1 MNRVCTSTDEL
12 RGLRVRLS
20 EIRHQE
26 AVLAAEKISIV
37 SRIEALSAPD
47 VAPLVA
53 ERELVAHAGL
63 TPREARD
70 MVARTEVVESLPA
83 LGEALAQAATT
94 TAHLDVLARAMR
106 TAAPEREAFAALL
119 PELAESATSMRVA
132 DFAQLCRE
140 TARSVLADGGI
151 SIFER
156 QRRSVF
162 LRGRFDTEGGLN
174 LSGYL
179 DPERGAA
186 LWSRIEQIREQMF
199 HQGDEAQVELMPW
212 VEPNEHRAALA
223 LVHLTSSGTNTTSDL
238 DNDHEASSHAR
249 AEVVVHVDLTSLTD
263 GHHAHTTARTVF
275 GGDLPVATIRRL
287 ACEAEI
293 IPVVLGGHGVPL
305 DVGRSRRL
313 ATANQRRALEA
324 FHSTCAVPDCA
335 VPFHHCQIHHIDYWE
350 SGGSTDLDNMVPLCS
365 RHHHAVHEGGW
376 EISLE
381 PLTRQVTFDR

>member
-1 MNRVCTSTDEL
+1 MNRVCSSTDEL
-12 RGLRVRLS
+12 RSLRGRLA
-20 EIRHQE
+20 EIKHLE
-26 AVLAAEKISIV
+26 AALAAEKISIV
-37 SRIEALSAPD
+37 SRIESLAAPD
-47 VAPLVA
+47 IASLVA
-53 ERELVAHAGL
+53 ERELVAHSGL
-63 TPREARD
+63 SPREARD
-70 MVARTEVVESLPA
+70 VVARTEVVESLPA
-83 LGEALAQAATT
+83 LGEALARATT
-94 TAHLDVLARAMR
+94 TAAHLDVLARAMR
-106 TAAPEREAFAALL
+106 TAAPQREAFANLL
-119 PELAESATSMRVA
+119 PELAESATTMRLG

-140 TARSVLADGGI
+140 KARSVLADGGI

-186 LWSRIEQIREQMF
+186 LWSHIEQVREQMF
-199 HQGDEAQVELMPW
+199 HSGDENSPVDVMPW

-223 LVHLTSSGTNTTSDL
+223 LIHVVNSGSCSSDDHDTLDL
-238 DNDHEASSHAR
+238 AR
-249 AEVVVHVDLTSLTD
+249 AEVVVHVDLASLTD
-263 GHHAHTTARTVF
+263 GPHAHTTARTVF

-313 ATANQRRALEA
+313 ATAHQRRALEA
-324 FHSTCAVPDCA
+324 FHTTCAVPDCA
-335 VPFHHCQIHHIDYWE
+335 TPFHHCQVHHIDYWE
-350 SGGSTDLDNMVPLCS
+350 SGGATDLDNMVPLCS

-376 EISLE
+376 KITLE
-381 PLTRQVTFDR
+381 PRTRLVTLEH

>member
-12 RGLRVRLS
+12 RTLRVRLS
-20 EIRHQE
+20 EIRHLE
-26 AVLAAEKISIV
+26 ASLAAEKISIV
-37 SRIEALSAPD
+37 SHIEALSAPD
-47 VAPLVA
+47 IAPLVA
-53 ERELVAHAGL
+53 ERELVTHAGL

-70 MVARTEVVESLPA
+70 VVARTEVVESLPA
-83 LGEALAQAATT
+83 LGEALARATT
-94 TAHLDVLARAMR
+94 TSAHIDVLARAMR

-119 PELAESATSMRVA
+119 PELAESATSLGVA

-140 TARSVLADGGI
+140 TARSVLADGGL

-156 QRRSVF
+156 QRRSVY

-186 LWSRIEQIREQMF
+186 LWSRIEKIREQMF
-199 HQGDEAQVELMPW
+199 HQGDDPQLEVMPW

-223 LVHLTSSGTNTTSDL
+223 LVHVFDAG
-238 DNDHEASSHAR
+238 ASSDDDHDTPTPAR
-249 AEVVVHVDLTSLTD
+249 AEVVVHIDLASLTA
-263 GHHAHTTARTVF
+263 GPHAHSTAHTVY

-293 IPVVLGGHGVPL
+293 IPVVLGGHGVPI

-335 VPFHHCQIHHIDYWE
+335 APFHHCQIHHIEYWE

-376 EISLE
+376 KLALE
-381 PLTRQVTFDR
+381 PLTRHVTVDRRPET

>member
-1 MNRVCTSTDEL
+1 MNRVCAPTDEL
-12 RGLRVRLS
+12 RALRVRLS

-26 AVLAAEKISIV
+26 AALAAEKISIV

-47 VAPLVA
+47 LAPLAA
-53 ERELVAHAGL
+53 ERELVAHGGSS
-63 TPREARD
+63 PREARD
-70 MVARTEVVESLPA
+70 IIARAEVVESRPE
-83 LGEALAQAATT
+83 LGQALACASTT

-106 TAAPEREAFAALL
+106 TAAPQREAFAALL
-119 PELAESATSMRVA
+119 PELAESATTMRVA
-132 DFAQLCRE
+132 DFAQLCRD
-140 TARSVLADGGI
+140 TARSVLTDGGI

-156 QRRSVF
+156 QRRSVY
-162 LRGRFDTEGGLN
+162 LRGRFDNEGGLD
-174 LSGYL
+174 LTGYL

-186 LWSRIEQIREQMF
+186 LWSRIEQLREQLF
-199 HQGDEAQVELMPW
+199 HQGDDAPVDVMPW

-223 LVHLTSSGTNTTSDL
+223 LIHLTNSGVRAD
-238 DNDHEASSHAR
+238 DHHDVPTHAR

-263 GHHAHTTARTVF
+263 GPHAHTTSRTVY

-287 ACEAEI
+287 ACEAEV

-313 ATANQRRALEA
+313 ATAHQRRALEA
-324 FHSTCAVPDCA
+324 IHTTCAVPDCRA
-335 VPFHHCQIHHIDYWE
+335 PFHHCQIHHIDYWE

-376 EISLE
+376 TLVLE
-381 PLTRQVTFDR
+381 PLTRHVTFDR

>member
-12 RGLRVRLS
+12 RTLRVRLS
-20 EIRHQE
+20 EIRHLE
-26 AVLAAEKISIV
+26 ASLAAEKISIV

-47 VAPLVA
+47 IAPLVA
-53 ERELVAHAGL
+53 ERELVTHAGL
-63 TPREARD
+63 TPQEARD
-70 MVARTEVVESLPA
+70 VVARTEVVESLPA
-83 LGEALAQAATT
+83 LGEALARATT
-94 TAHLDVLARAMR
+94 TSAHLDVLARAMR

-119 PELAESATSMRVA
+119 PELAESATSLGVA

-140 TARSVLADGGI
+140 TARSVLADGGL

-156 QRRSVF
+156 QRRSVY

-199 HQGDEAQVELMPW
+199 HQGDDAQLEVMPW

-223 LVHLTSSGTNTTSDL
+223 LVHAFDSGVSSD
-238 DNDHEASSHAR
+238 DDHDSPTQAR
-249 AEVVVHVDLTSLTD
+249 TEVVVHIDLASLTN
-263 GHHAHTTARTVF
+263 GAHAHSTARTVY

-293 IPVVLGGHGVPL
+293 IPVVLGGYGVPI

-313 ATANQRRALEA
+313 ATANQPRALEA

-335 VPFHHCQIHHIDYWE
+335 VPFHHCQIHHIEYWE

-376 EISLE
+376 KLTLE
-381 PLTRQVTFDR
+381 PLTRHVTVDR

>member
-12 RGLRVRLS
+12 RALRVRLA
-20 EIRHQE
+20 EIKHLE
-26 AVLAAEKISIV
+26 ASLAAEKISIV
-37 SRIEALSAPD
+37 SRIEALSAAD
-47 VAPLVA
+47 LAPLVA
-53 ERELVAHAGL
+53 ERELVAHGGL
-63 TPREARD
+63 SPREARD
-70 MVARTEVVESLPA
+70 IIARAEVVESRPE
-83 LGEALAQAATT
+83 LGQALACASTT

-106 TAAPEREAFAALL
+106 TAAPRREAFAALL
-119 PELAESATSMRVA
+119 PELAESATSLRIS

-140 TARSVLADGGI
+140 TARSVLTDGGI

-186 LWSRIEQIREQMF
+186 LWSCIEQVREQMF
-199 HQGDEAQVELMPW
+199 HQGDDAPVEVMPW

-223 LVHLTSSGTNTTSDL
+223 LVHVFGSG
-238 DNDHEASSHAR
+238 ASSDDNRDAPTHAR
-249 AEVVVHVDLTSLTD
+249 AEVVVHVDLASLTA
-263 GHHAHTTARTVF
+263 GPHARTTARTVF

-324 FHSTCAVPDCA
+324 IHTTCAVPDCVA
-335 VPFHHCQIHHIDYWE
+335 PFHHCQIHHIDYWE

-376 EISLE
+376 KLTLE
-381 PLTRQVTFDR
+381 PLTRHVSVDR